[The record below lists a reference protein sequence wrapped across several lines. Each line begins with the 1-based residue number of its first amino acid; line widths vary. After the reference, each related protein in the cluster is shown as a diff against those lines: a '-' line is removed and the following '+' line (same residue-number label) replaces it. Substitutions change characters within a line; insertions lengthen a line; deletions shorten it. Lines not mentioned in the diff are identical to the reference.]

1 MKAVDSYYVPG
12 NSDHIILLGN
22 YGKTQVPL
30 NVISSVFGI
39 PVILVM
45 LLKQNK
51 V

>member
-30 NVISSVFGI
+30 NVSSVFGI